1 MRNYLS
7 VMELFNLIYVIVLSE
22 KICYYCLENIS
33 QVIFFLQ
40 EDVWLLPTVIRPF
53 HMSMQSYNTTSF
65 NFNYVFLNCN
75 NAIILV
81 KINAPNFWDIIIK
94 FLY

>member
-1 MRNYLS
+1 
-7 VMELFNLIYVIVLSE
+7 MELLNLIYVIVLSE
-22 KICYYCLENIS
+22 KICYYCLENLS

-65 NFNYVFLNCN
+65 NFNYVFINCN

-81 KINAPNFWDIIIK
+81 KINVPNFWDIIIK

>member
-1 MRNYLS
+1 MG
-7 VMELFNLIYVIVLSE
+7 LFNLIYVIVLSE

-33 QVIFFLQ
+33 QVVFFLQ
-40 EDVWLLPTVIRPF
+40 EDVWLLPTVIRLF

-65 NFNYVFLNCN
+65 NFNYVSIYCN
-75 NAIILV
+75 NAIVLV